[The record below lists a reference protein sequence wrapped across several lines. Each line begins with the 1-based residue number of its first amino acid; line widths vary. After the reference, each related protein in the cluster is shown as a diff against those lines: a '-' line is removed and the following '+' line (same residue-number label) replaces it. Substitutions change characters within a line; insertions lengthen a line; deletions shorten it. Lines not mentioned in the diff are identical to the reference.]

1 MTLEEED
8 KRAAIPADDSL
19 QLTLEGFQG
28 PLDLLLGLARRQ
40 RVDLSRISLIDLAD
54 QYVAA
59 IHGIEHLDL
68 NRAADWLVMA
78 AWVTWLKSRLLLP
91 QDEAEG
97 KEADRAG
104 KILRERLAQLA
115 RIREAVEWIEKR
127 PQLGRDHFARGH
139 FDLQTGPIA
148 AATYVDLLEA
158 CLTVLRG
165 DLENETDVLV
175 IQARDFWTP
184 AQAIAHMRAALVRHP
199 RGGELSTYMPRLPS
213 GGADEKSHRAAAF
226 AATLLASLELTRLE
240 EAEVRQDD
248 AFGSVSVQSRNVR
261 AAWNS
266 TA

>member
-1 MTLEEED
+1 MEDEHASALE
-8 KRAAIPADDSL
+8 ADAL
-19 QLTLEGFQG
+19 QLKLEGFEG

-40 RVDLSRISLIDLAD
+40 RVDLSRISLVDLAD

-59 IHGIEHLDL
+59 IQGVERLDL
-68 NRAADWLVMA
+68 TRAADWLVMA

-91 QDEAEG
+91 QDEEEA

-104 KILRERLAQLA
+104 KMLRDRLAQLA
-115 RIREAVEWIEKR
+115 RVREAMDWLDRR

-139 FDLQTGPIA
+139 FDLQTVPIA

-158 CLTVLRG
+158 CLTVLRS

-184 AQAIAHMRAALVRHP
+184 AQAIAHMRAALARHP
-199 RGGELSTYMPRLPS
+199 RGGDLSSYVPRLPS
-213 GGADEKSHRAAAF
+213 GVADEKSHRAAAF

-240 EAEVRQDD
+240 EVEVGQEDP
-248 AFGSVSVQSRNVR
+248 FGLVSVQSRNVH
-261 AAWNS
+261 AARNR

>member
-1 MTLEEED
+1 MED
-8 KRAAIPADDSL
+8 EHASAPEGDAL
-19 QLTLEGFQG
+19 QLQLEGFEG

-40 RVDLSRISLIDLAD
+40 RVDLSRISLVDLAD

-59 IHGIEHLDL
+59 IQGIEHLNL

-91 QDEAEG
+91 QDEGEG
-97 KEADRAG
+97 KEAERAG
-104 KILRERLAQLA
+104 KMLRDRLAQLA
-115 RIREAVEWIEKR
+115 RVREAMDWLDRR

-158 CLTVLRG
+158 CLTVLRS
-165 DLENETDVLV
+165 DLEDETDVLI

-184 AQAIAHMRAALVRHP
+184 AQAIAHMRAALARHP
-199 RGGELSTYMPRLPS
+199 RGGDLSSYVPRLPS
-213 GGADEKSHRAAAF
+213 GVADETSHRAAAF

-240 EAEVRQDD
+240 EVEVGQEDP
-248 AFGSVSVQSRNVR
+248 FGSVSVQSRNVH
-261 AAWNS
+261 AARNR